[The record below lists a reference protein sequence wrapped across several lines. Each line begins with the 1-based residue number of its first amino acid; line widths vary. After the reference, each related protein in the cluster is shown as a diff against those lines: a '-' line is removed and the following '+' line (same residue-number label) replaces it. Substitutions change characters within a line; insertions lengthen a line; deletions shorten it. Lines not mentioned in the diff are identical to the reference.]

1 MKKII
6 VVVGSRRG
14 PKINAVTDALASIR
28 PILAAEQIDFEV
40 LGVEVPSGVRHT
52 PLSREDL
59 MTGARQRAEA
69 LVQIARA
76 ENKPWK
82 YFVGLE
88 GGIDVIPGTD
98 VMPNLDIIPD
108 VDIVREA
115 GKRWVF
121 LENWAYVTDGSSLGA
136 FGQSGAILL
145 PESLAEIVVDDGVEL
160 AEAIDAFA
168 GRHGIRDAEGA
179 WGVLTRNMITRQE
192 AFRVAVINAFAPFF
206 NRDVYATASRS
217 ASHSGTSG
225 LPTDAI

>member
-1 MKKII
+1 MEKTI
-6 VVVGSRRG
+6 VVVGSKRG
-14 PKINAVTDALASIR
+14 PKLNAVTEALASVQ
-28 PILAAEQIDFEV
+28 PILVAGQIDFEV

-69 LVQIARA
+69 LVRIARD
-76 ENKPWK
+76 ENKPWT

-88 GGIDVIPGTD
+88 GGIDVIPGPD
-98 VMPNLDIIPD
+98 VMPNLDVIPD

-115 GKRWVF
+115 AKRWVF

-145 PESLAEIVVDDGVEL
+145 PESLAETVLDDGVEL
-160 AEAIDAFA
+160 SEAIDAFS

-179 WGVLTRNMITRQE
+179 WGILTRNMISRQE

-206 NRDVYATASRS
+206 NRDVYATASRP
-217 ASHSGTSG
+217 ASQ
-225 LPTDAI
+225 